1 MLSSPGSQAGPE
13 EAINANMRY
22 VVSTI
27 CIADK
32 AHGQTWR
39 AARRDTW
46 HAREFFQKL
55 GPTVKIR

>member
-32 AHGQTWR
+32 THG
-39 AARRDTW
+39 
-46 HAREFFQKL
+46 L
-55 GPTVKIR
+55 GGRLGETLGMLENSFKS